1 MSSRDLQVDAEPP
14 RIVFESPAPCRDADR
29 AEKLLH
35 DALSSSR
42 APGAGWL
49 VTMRVERDAQ
59 KHLKATARIDDGD
72 GVSVADRSLDGE
84 GPECAGLAKAVGVW
98 AGLVLDSRMQ
108 AAASLEQ
115 PPPAAPASPVS
126 GTSATPSPPSTTV
139 APSTT
144 PEAGWP
150 APAQPEAK
158 TPEHDWYL
166 HHDAGQGRTFELG
179 AGTFIMT
186 GTGGGALAGPTI
198 FAVIEGGNGIF
209 FRPALA
215 FGGSLTSLPPSDV
228 KSSMWGAG
236 RMDAC
241 LRLPGLY
248 TRRKGMQLDLC
259 GGTEVGVTSLDSGTT
274 TTLPYWAIGPSIDL
288 RGELASSFSAVLRM
302 VAGIEVLRE
311 QFTDLNG
318 DNENVPLVTGRLEL
332 ALSWDLR

>member
-1 MSSRDLQVDAEPP
+1 MDAEPP
-14 RIVFESPAPCRDADR
+14 RIVFESPSPCRDADR

-49 VTMRVERDAQ
+49 VTMRVERDPQ

-84 GPECAGLAKAVGVW
+84 GAECAGLAKAVGVW

-108 AAASLEQ
+108 AAAALEQ
-115 PPPAAPASPVS
+115 PAPTAPTSPVPEAAASPAA
-126 GTSATPSPPSTTV
+126 TV
-139 APSTT
+139 ALSST
-144 PEAGWP
+144 PAANWP
-150 APAQPEAK
+150 APAQPEPK

-179 AGTFIMT
+179 AGTFLMT
-186 GTGGGALAGPTI
+186 GTSGGALAGPTI

-209 FRPALA
+209 LRPALA
-215 FGGSLTSLPPSDV
+215 FGASLTSLPPSDV
-228 KSSMWGAG
+228 KSSMWGAA

-248 TRRKGMQLDLC
+248 TRHNGMQLDLC
-259 GGTEVGVTSLDSGTT
+259 GGTDVGVTSLTTDSGS
-274 TTLPYWAIGPSIDL
+274 TTLPYWDLGPSIDL
-288 RGELASSFSAVLRM
+288 RGELASNFSAVLRM

-311 QFTDLNG
+311 QFQDQFGQT
-318 DNENVPLVTGRLEL
+318 ETVPLVGGRVEL
-332 ALSWDLR
+332 ALSWDIR

>member
-1 MSSRDLQVDAEPP
+1 LKGLLQVDAEPP

-49 VTMRVERDAQ
+49 VTMRVERDDQ
-59 KHLKATARIDDGD
+59 KHLTATARIDDGN

-84 GPECAGLAKAVGVW
+84 GPECSGLAKAVGVW
-98 AGLVLDSRMQ
+98 AGLVLDSRLQ

-115 PPPAAPASPVS
+115 PSPTPPPSPVPEA
-126 GTSATPSPPSTTV
+126 SATQAPPSTAV
-139 APSTT
+139 ALSTT
-144 PEAGWP
+144 PAAGWP
-150 APAQPEAK
+150 APAQPEQK

-166 HHDAGQGRTFELG
+166 HHDAGQGRTFEVG
-179 AGTFIMT
+179 AGTFLMT

-198 FAVIEGGNGIF
+198 FAVIEGAGGLF
-209 FRPALA
+209 LRPALA
-215 FGGSLTSLPPSDV
+215 FGASLTSLPPSDV
-228 KSSMWGAG
+228 NSSMWGAA

-248 TRRKGMQLDLC
+248 TRHQGMQLDLC
-259 GGTEVGVTSLDSGTT
+259 GGTDVGVTTVTIDSGT
-274 TTLPYWAIGPSIDL
+274 TTLPYWDLGPSIDL
-288 RGELASSFSAVLRM
+288 RGELAGNFSAVLRM

-311 QFTDLNG
+311 QFQDQSGQT
-318 DNENVPLVTGRLEL
+318 ETVPLVGGRVEL
-332 ALSWDLR
+332 ALSWDVR

>member
-1 MSSRDLQVDAEPP
+1 MDAEPP
-14 RIVFESPAPCRDADR
+14 RIVFESPSPCRDADR
-29 AEKLLH
+29 AEKLLR

-42 APGAGWL
+42 APGSGWL

-59 KHLKATARIDDGD
+59 KHLKATGKIEDGD

-84 GPECAGLAKAVGVW
+84 GSECAGLAKAVGVW
-98 AGLVLDSRMQ
+98 AGLVLDSRVQ

-115 PPPAAPASPVS
+115 PSPAQPASPVS
-126 GTSATPSPPSTTV
+126 GTAAPAPPATAV

-144 PEAGWP
+144 AEAGWP

-179 AGTFIMT
+179 AGTFLMT
-186 GTGGGALAGPTI
+186 GTSGGALAGPTV
-198 FAVIEGGNGIF
+198 FAVIEAGNGVF
-209 FRPALA
+209 LRPAVA
-215 FGGSLTSLPPSDV
+215 FGASLTSLPPSDV
-228 KSSMWGAG
+228 KSSMWGAA

-248 TRRKGMQLDLC
+248 TRHKGMQLDLC
-259 GGTEVGVTSLDSGTT
+259 GGTDLGVTTVTLDPGGT
-274 TTLPYWAIGPSIDL
+274 TTLPYWALGPSIDL
-288 RGELASSFSAVLRM
+288 RGELAGNFSAVLRM

-311 QFTDLNG
+311 TFSNQSG
-318 DNENVPLVTGRLEL
+318 QPESIPLVGGRIEL
-332 ALSWDLR
+332 ALSWDIR

>member
-1 MSSRDLQVDAEPP
+1 MDAEPP
-14 RIVFESPAPCRDADR
+14 RIVFESPSPCRDADR
-29 AEKLLH
+29 AEKVLH

-42 APGAGWL
+42 APGNGWL

-59 KHLKATARIDDGD
+59 KHLKATAQIDDGD

-84 GPECAGLAKAVGVW
+84 GSDCGGLAKAVGVW
-98 AGLVLDSRMQ
+98 AGLVLDSRLQ

-115 PPPAAPASPVS
+115 PPPAPPASPVAGAAS
-126 GTSATPSPPSTTV
+126 PAPPATAV

-144 PEAGWP
+144 AEAGWP

-166 HHDAGQGRTFELG
+166 HHDAGQGRTFEVG
-179 AGTFIMT
+179 AGTFLAT

-198 FAVIEGGNGIF
+198 FAVIEAGNGIF
-209 FRPALA
+209 LRPALA
-215 FGGSLTSLPPSDV
+215 FGASLTSLPPSDV
-228 KSSMWGAG
+228 KSSMWGVA

-248 TRRKGMQLDLC
+248 TRHKGMQLDLC
-259 GGTEVGVTSLDSGTT
+259 GGTDVGATSVTIDSGTT
-274 TTLPYWAIGPSIDL
+274 VLPYWALGPSIDL
-288 RGELASSFSAVLRM
+288 RGELAGNFSAVLRM

-311 QFTDLNG
+311 QFQDQNNSSET
-318 DNENVPLVTGRLEL
+318 VPLVGGRIEL
-332 ALSWDLR
+332 ALSWDVR

>member
-1 MSSRDLQVDAEPP
+1 VDAEPP

-29 AEKLLH
+29 AEKVLH

-59 KHLKATARIDDGD
+59 KHLKATARIDDAD

-84 GPECAGLAKAVGVW
+84 GSECAGLAKAVGVW

-115 PPPAAPASPVS
+115 PPPTAPASPVPAPAPP
-126 GTSATPSPPSTTV
+126 ATAV

-150 APAQPEAK
+150 APAQPETK

-166 HHDAGQGRTFELG
+166 HHDAGQGPRTFELG
-179 AGTFIMT
+179 AGTFLAT
-186 GTGGGALAGPTI
+186 GASGGAVAGPTI
-198 FAVIEGGNGIF
+198 FAVIEGGHGIF
-209 FRPALA
+209 LRPSLV

-228 KSSMWGAG
+228 KSTMWGAA

-248 TRRKGMQLDLC
+248 TRHKGMQLDLC
-259 GGTEVGVTSLDSGTT
+259 GGTDVGATNVDPGKGPT
-274 TTLPYWAIGPSIDL
+274 TTLPYWDIGPSVDL
-288 RGELASSFSAVLRM
+288 RGELASNFSAVLRM
-302 VAGIEVLRE
+302 VAGIDVLRE
-311 QFTDLNG
+311 QFQNQSGGPET
-318 DNENVPLVTGRLEL
+318 VPLVDGRVEL
-332 ALSWDLR
+332 ALSWDIR